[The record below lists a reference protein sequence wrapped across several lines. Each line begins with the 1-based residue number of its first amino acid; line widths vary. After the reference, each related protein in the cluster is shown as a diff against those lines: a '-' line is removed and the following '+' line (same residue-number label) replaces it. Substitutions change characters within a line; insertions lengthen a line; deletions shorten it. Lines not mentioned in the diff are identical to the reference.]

1 MNTVPSTTADPGA
14 ENLVLVVDDSAMDR
28 LLAGEIIQKREGWKA
43 AFAANGGEALSMLE
57 KMTPALVL
65 TDLIMP
71 EMDGL
76 ELVQEIRQRWPRLPV
91 ILMTGHGSEEIA
103 IQALRKGA
111 ASYVPKKSLA
121 RELAETMDYVLAAAR
136 TGRDKSR
143 VLDALTQQELNFVL
157 DNDPA
162 LIPPLVSYLENALTD
177 LRLTEP
183 GGLMLLGVALHEAL
197 TNAIFHGN
205 LGLSSTLRET
215 DERRYYEL
223 ARERRT
229 QEPYSH
235 RRIYVQARLTRYE
248 ATFEVRDEGEGFD
261 PSSLP
266 DPTDPANLEK
276 VSGRGLLL
284 IRTFMDRVEHNDV
297 GNRITMVKHRSA

>member
-1 MNTVPSTTADPGA
+1 
-14 ENLVLVVDDSAMDR
+14 MDR
-28 LLAGEIIQKREGWKA
+28 LLAGEIIGKLEDWKA
-43 AFAANGGEALSMLE
+43 AFAANGAEALSYLE
-57 KMTPALVL
+57 SSTPDLVL
-65 TDLIMP
+65 TDLVMP

-76 ELVQEIRQRWPRLPV
+76 ELVSAIRERWPRLPV
-91 ILMTGHGSEEIA
+91 ILMTAHGSEEIA

-111 ASYVPKKSLA
+111 ASYVPKNSLA
-121 RELAETMDYVLAAAR
+121 RDLAETLEYVLAAAR
-136 TGRDKSR
+136 TSRDKSR
-143 VLDALTQQELNFVL
+143 VLDALTQNELNFVL

-162 LIPPLVSYLENALTD
+162 LIPPLVNYLEGALID
-177 LRLTEP
+177 LKITEP

-205 LGLSSTLRET
+205 LGLGSELRET

-223 ARERRT
+223 ARERRI
-229 QEPYSH
+229 QEPYRD
-235 RRIYVQARLTRYE
+235 RRVYVTARLTRYE
-248 ATFEVRDEGEGFD
+248 ATFEVRDEGQGFD
-261 PSSLP
+261 PSSLL

-297 GNRITMVKHRSA
+297 GNRITMVKHRSS